1 MRKFILFFTLVIIT
15 TPALAQQTPLK
26 MRYPAGSSQSMTLN
40 KRFELNESSIKP
52 FGVEICYQ

>member
-15 TPALAQQTPLK
+15 TPALAQQTLYGCATPLVQVS
-26 MRYPAGSSQSMTLN
+26 AMTLN